1 LTNERAVIS
10 GLSLRT
16 DEFKSAFKQIRFN
29 VLVQIF
35 NFFVQSSVVFGFTRV
50 LITTGVM
57 IPALAD
63 GILICAC
70 LPMAINMVII
80 LASTSHGDD
89 GTAVLNSALGN
100 LLGVFLSP
108 LLITGYLGV
117 SGDVDLVDIF
127 YKLAIRVVVP
137 LVVGQVM
144 QKVFKAVSEF
154 VNNYKT
160 QLSKSQMYALLYV
173 VYTVFCESFANQS
186 NVAVGYF
193 LLVLVLQFLLLI
205 FFTVVAWYVLRFL
218 HRDEPE
224 LRVTGLF
231 ACTHKTISLG
241 VPIIN
246 ALYEGSPNLALYILP
261 ALMWYPLQLV
271 IGSFLAPKLREFVRR
286 ENERL
291 LAARAVVV
299 GVPDGNGEKHD
310 GSTKDNSEASDPHD
324 ESLMADVEM

>member
-1 LTNERAVIS
+1 
-10 GLSLRT
+10 
-16 DEFKSAFKQIRFN
+16 
-29 VLVQIF
+29 
-35 NFFVQSSVVFGFTRV
+35 
-50 LITTGVM
+50 M

-80 LASTSHGDD
+80 LSNTSHGDE

-100 LLGVFLSP
+100 LIGVFLSP
-108 LLITGYLGV
+108 VLITGYLGV

-137 LVVGQVM
+137 LVVGQVL
-144 QKVFKAVSEF
+144 QKMSKAISELA
-154 VNNYKT
+154 NKYKT

-173 VYTVFCESFANQS
+173 VYTVFCSSFANQS
-186 NVAVGYF
+186 NVAIGYF

-271 IGSFLAPKLREFVRR
+271 IGSFLAPRLREFVRQ

-291 LAARAVVV
+291 LTGRIVVV
-299 GVPDGNGEKHD
+299 GVPGGDDEKHD
-310 GSTKDNSEASDPHD
+310 GSTKDNSEASDPQD
-324 ESLMADVEM
+324 GSLTDVEM

>member
-1 LTNERAVIS
+1 
-10 GLSLRT
+10 
-16 DEFKSAFKQIRFN
+16 
-29 VLVQIF
+29 
-35 NFFVQSSVVFGFTRV
+35 
-50 LITTGVM
+50 
-57 IPALAD
+57 
-63 GILICAC
+63 
-70 LPMAINMVII
+70 MAINMVII
-80 LASTSHGDD
+80 LSNTSHGDE
-89 GTAVLNSALGN
+89 GVAVLNSALGN

-137 LVVGQVM
+137 LVVGQVL
-144 QKVFKAVSEF
+144 QKMSKTVSEF
-154 VNNYKT
+154 ANTYKT
-160 QLSKSQMYALLYV
+160 QLSKSQMYALLFV
-173 VYTVFCESFANQS
+173 VYTVFCDSFANQS
-186 NVAVGYF
+186 NVAIGYF
-193 LLVLVLQFLLLI
+193 LLVLLFQFLLLI

-218 HRDEPE
+218 YRDEPE

-231 ACTHKTISLG
+231 ACTYKTISLG

-291 LAARAVVV
+291 LADRVVVV
-299 GVPDGNGEKHD
+299 GVPDGNDEKYD

-324 ESLMADVEM
+324 ESLISDVEV